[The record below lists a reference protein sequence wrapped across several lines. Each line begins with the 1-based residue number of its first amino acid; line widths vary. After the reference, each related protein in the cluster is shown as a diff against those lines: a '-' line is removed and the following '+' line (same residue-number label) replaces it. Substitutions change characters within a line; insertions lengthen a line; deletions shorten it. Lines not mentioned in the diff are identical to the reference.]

1 MCINID
7 IKTYDETLI
16 NEVNKLVTKYGRE
29 NRTVWGNF
37 SDKTTTKCYA
47 TNPQI
52 GLLFSVKRVLML
64 LIYFY
69 TGLLPY
75 ITLKETHLEI
85 PMPLLA
91 YKKYGPEI
99 TKTQKTLATLSNAL
113 LMRKTLFDHLSQ
125 RGIQTYVWV
134 LNEEEDFEKASK
146 LNVTGVMTDYPSL
159 LTDYLQ
165 KNPQFAQA
173 K

>member
-7 IKTYDETLI
+7 IKTYDEILI
-16 NEVNKLVTKYGRE
+16 EEVNKLILKYDRE
-29 NRTVWGNF
+29 NRTIWGNF
-37 SDKTTTKCYA
+37 SDKTTAKCYK

-52 GLLFSVKRVLML
+52 GLLFSIERVLVL

-75 ITLKETHLEI
+75 VTLKETHLEI

-91 YKKYGPEI
+91 YKKYGSEM
-99 TKTQKTLATLSNAL
+99 TFMQKIIANLSHTL
-113 LMRKTLFDHLSQ
+113 LMRKTLFEHLSQ

-134 LNEEEDFEKASK
+134 LNDEEDFEMAFKK

-159 LTDYLQ
+159 LTDYL
-165 KNPQFAQA
+165 KRNPQYA